1 MGFRIESS
9 RNRFLEYL
17 NRVRLRNQSGKG
29 TVPPRFHSPSDKPQ
43 PKAHRSILVLLREF
57 FQLARGQRTILAFS
71 LGTLTF
77 ATLLKLVPPAATKIA
92 VDHVLVGKPLP
103 PDLARFFPASWLP
116 WQQFTLLAVL
126 LCAVSITQTIVHL
139 WGRWHATRA
148 SKQLQ
153 SSLRKRVFAHSVR
166 LPLHRVQQLR
176 SGGVSS
182 ILREDAG
189 AVGELVF
196 SLLYNPWRAIIQ
208 LVGSLVILAF
218 IDWRLLIGAFLLLP
232 LIYISH
238 RTWVGRLRPMF
249 RDVRK
254 QREEV
259 DAHSTEAFSGMRVV
273 RAFGQ
278 QRGETSRF
286 VRGNHLMARQELLAW
301 AWSRGI
307 EVLWEIALPILSMA
321 LMLYGGWAILRD
333 ELTLGDLTMFLFYLA
348 MLFGPLEVLANSATG
363 LQTSLAALDR
373 ILDLLNEPLEL
384 AGGHGVHK
392 PLRSEIRGAVTLRD
406 VSFSYPGNPA
416 PVLQD
421 INLEVELGEMIA
433 LVGPSGA
440 GKTTLCN
447 LIARFFDPTQGVIT
461 LDGIDL
467 KDFEVDSYR
476 RLLGIVEQDVFL
488 FDGTVAENIGYS
500 AENPTLDQIRSA
512 ARLANAAE
520 FIEKLELQYE
530 TRIGERGVRLSGGQ
544 RQRIAIAR
552 ALLADPR
559 ILILDEATSNLD
571 SESEQLIQR
580 SLAELMRE
588 RTSFVIAHRLST
600 IRHADRILVLEQGRI
615 AEVGSHAELMETS
628 GSYRKMIERQSVDS
642 AETLI

>member
-9 RNRFLEYL
+9 HNRFTDYL
-17 NRVRLRNQSGKG
+17 RAVKRRRQDLKGKI
-29 TVPPRFHSPSDKPQ
+29 PPRFHGKSDQPQQKP
-43 PKAHRSILVLLREF
+43 HRSIWTLIGEF
-57 FQLARGQRTILAFS
+57 FQLIRGQRGPIAFALSTLVIATIM
-71 LGTLTF
+71 
-77 ATLLKLVPPAATKIA
+77 KLIPPAATKLA

-103 PDLARFFPASWLP
+103 PYVARFLPAGWAP
-116 WQQFTLLAVL
+116 WEQFAFLAIL
-126 LCAVSITQTIVHL
+126 LCIVSIFQTGLHL

-153 SSLRKRVFAHSVR
+153 SSLRKKVFAHSVR

-176 SGGVSS
+176 AGGVSS

-196 SLLYNPWRAIIQ
+196 SLLYNPCRAVIQ
-208 LVGSLVILAF
+208 LIGSLVILAV
-218 IDWRLLIGAFLLLP
+218 IDWRLLVGAVVLLP

-259 DAHSTEAFSGMRVV
+259 DAHATESFGGMRVV

-301 AWSRGI
+301 GWSRTI

-321 LMLYGGWAILRD
+321 LMLYAGWAILRD

-363 LQTSLAALDR
+363 FQTSLAALDR
-373 ILDLLNEPLEL
+373 VLDLLDEPQEL
-384 AGGHGVHK
+384 AG
-392 PLRSEIRGAVTLRD
+392 IRGTRKLMKQNVQGAISLRNVT
-406 VSFSYPGNPA
+406 FTYPGQPS
-416 PVLQD
+416 PVLHD
-421 INLEVELGEMIA
+421 INLEVDPGEVIA

-447 LIARFFDPTQGVIT
+447 LIARFFDPTSGVIT

-467 KDFEVDSYR
+467 KDLEIDSYR
-476 RLLGIVEQDVFL
+476 RLLGVVEQDVFL

-500 AENPTLDQIRSA
+500 TPDPDPSKIEEA
-512 ARLANAAE
+512 ARLSNAYE
-520 FIEKLELQYE
+520 FINQLENRFD

-552 ALLADPR
+552 AILADPR

-571 SESEQLIQR
+571 TESERLIQN
-580 SLAELMRE
+580 SLSTLMQQ

-600 IRHADRILVLEQGRI
+600 IRHADRILVLERGRI
-615 AEVGSHAELMETS
+615 VEIGSHEELMLSS
-628 GSYRKMIERQSVDS
+628 GRYRQMIEQQSINSDEVIS
-642 AETLI
+642 

>member
-9 RNRFLEYL
+9 RRRFADYL
-17 NRVRLRNQSGKG
+17 RKVDQRRREQKG
-29 TVPPRFHSPSDKPQ
+29 MVPPRFHGNSDKPQ
-43 PKAHRSILVLLREF
+43 KKPHRTIWNLIREF
-57 FQLARGQRTILAFS
+57 ISLLRGQRGAILFS
-71 LGTLTF
+71 LVTLAI
-77 ATLLKLVPPAATKIA
+77 ATVLKLIPPAATKLA

-103 PDLARFFPASWLP
+103 PLVSRFLP
-116 WQQFTLLAVL
+116 SAWAPWEQFAFLAVL
-126 LCAVSITQTIVHL
+126 LCIVSIIQTALHL

-153 SSLRKRVFAHSVR
+153 SGLRKKVFAHAVR

-176 SGGVSS
+176 AGGVSS

-196 SLLYNPWRAIIQ
+196 SLLYNPCRAVIQ
-208 LVGSLVILAF
+208 LIGSLVILAV
-218 IDWRLLIGAFLLLP
+218 IDWRLLVGAFMLLP

-259 DAHSTEAFSGMRVV
+259 DAHATESFGGMRVV

-301 AWSRGI
+301 GWSRTI
-307 EVLWEIALPILSMA
+307 EVLWEIALPILSMG
-321 LMLYGGWAILRD
+321 LMLYAGWAILRD

-348 MLFGPLEVLANSATG
+348 MLFGPLELLANSATG
-363 LQTSLAALDR
+363 FQTSLAALDR
-373 ILDLLNEPLEL
+373 VLDLLDEPQEL
-384 AGGHGVHK
+384 AG
-392 PLRSEIRGAVTLRD
+392 IRGERKIRRTDVQGAVSLRD
-406 VSFSYPGNPA
+406 VSFTYPGQTV
-416 PVLQD
+416 PVLHHID
-421 INLEVELGEMIA
+421 LEVMPGEVIA

-447 LIARFFDPTQGVIT
+447 LIARFFDPSSGVIA

-467 KDFEVDSYR
+467 RELEIDSYR
-476 RLLGIVEQDVFL
+476 RLLGVVEQDVFL

-500 AENPTLDQIRSA
+500 TLDPDPKKLEDASR
-512 ARLANAAE
+512 RANAFE
-520 FIEKLELQYE
+520 FIDQLENRFE

-552 ALLADPR
+552 AILADPR

-571 SESEQLIQR
+571 TESEKLIQG
-580 SLAELMRE
+580 SLGELMRD

-600 IRHADRILVLEQGRI
+600 VRHADRILVLEQGRI
-615 AEVGSHAELMETS
+615 VEIGSHEELMLSS
-628 GSYRKMIERQSVDS
+628 GRYRQMIEQQSINSDDLVS
-642 AETLI
+642 